1 MDNNN
6 FENDLK
12 MILRPFFAVAVAKDL
27 VAKQVAQELITT
39 QTETKN
45 KHGQGLS
52 KVDRL
57 KELYNKQPV
66 MIDGYEYHLAI
77 IKVEGK

>member
-1 MDNNN
+1 
-6 FENDLK
+6 
-12 MILRPFFAVAVAKDL
+12 MILQPFFAVAMAKDL
-27 VAKQVAQELITT
+27 VAKQVAQELIAT

-52 KVDRL
+52 KFDRL
-57 KELYNKQPV
+57 KELYNKQAV